1 MRNVKWNVLW
11 LVIGGLIVFSL
22 MQYCTPKPVTE
33 VYNTVDTLTIIDSV
47 PYPVYLDSA
56 RIDTFWRVRTDT
68 IYRDITN
75 NVIDTTDCNT
85 ERVYTTYH
93 RDSLLKITVKT
104 SARGYVT
111 DVQVTYEAITPIV
124 SIHEKDSIVIKEPL
138 KPMLFAGA
146 TITTE
151 KNIYINLSLV
161 KNRYEYKFGIDPF
174 SKGLMAGVAVKIK

>member
-1 MRNVKWNVLW
+1 MKNAKWNVFW

-22 MQYCTPKPVTE
+22 MQYCTPKPEVE
-33 VYNTVDTLTIIDSV
+33 VYNTVDTVLIIDSF
-47 PYPVYLDSA
+47 PYPVFLDSA

-68 IYRDITN
+68 MYKDITN

-151 KNIYINLSLV
+151 KNIYLNLSLV

-174 SKGLMAGVAVKIK
+174 SNGLMAGVAVKIK